1 MNLFTKTENLEN
13 KIYYKIVDFSRNP
26 FFFRDCKI
34 TDDFEGRFEILVI
47 NLSLVLW
54 LINNCEDKDFFS
66 QKLIDIFF
74 EDMDACLRE
83 LGVSDLSVG
92 KKIKVLAANF
102 YGRLTNYTEG
112 FDQIKKNKKKD
123 LLKKSI
129 KKNILTK
136 SDLKYLDDKIII
148 LEFFFKLILNTDY
161 EFKKVEDF
169 LKIDFFK
176 F

>member
-1 MNLFTKTENLEN
+1 
-13 KIYYKIVDFSRNP
+13 
-26 FFFRDCKI
+26 
-34 TDDFEGRFEILVI
+34 
-47 NLSLVLW
+47 
-54 LINNCEDKDFFS
+54 
-66 QKLIDIFF
+66 
-74 EDMDACLRE
+74 MDACLRE